1 LPLPSSPS
9 PASLRS
15 AYGGAV
21 RRRSHLAA
29 PRVAPPA
36 NPPARPLGHQNHSSL
51 AVCARD
57 TRPRHL
63 SVRHAANG
71 VAQPRHLAVALP
83 GQASPR
89 PLRPSSP
96 SPSSLSY
103 IRQCR
108 PPNARPSLCPPRTP
122 PPSPPTPTS
131 SSSPGSHRSVPPMSN
146 PSTPSPSS
154 PPPAAHAPRHRHC
167 PSTECLQTKLHGR
180 RPHHGR
186 LQPQLTVELPTP
198 AIHAPS

>member
-1 LPLPSSPS
+1 M
-9 PASLRS
+9 PAQTPPGR
-15 AYGGAV
+15 
-21 RRRSHLAA
+21 

-89 PLRPSSP
+89 PLRPSSS
-96 SPSSLSY
+96 SPFSLSY
-103 IRQCR
+103 LRHC
-108 PPNARPSLCPPRTP
+108 SPPRARLEHP
-122 PPSPPTPTS
+122 GHHCHGCRARLAAEPPSPATLSPNQPPERIALDPVNLPSPAAPSFLLTQNRANTLECARTRERS
-131 SSSPGSHRSVPPMSN
+131 SKR
-146 PSTPSPSS
+146 STPAKPWADRSD
-154 PPPAAHAPRHRHC
+154 RF
-167 PSTECLQTKLHGR
+167 R
-180 RPHHGR
+180 RP
-186 LQPQLTVELPTP
+186 V
-198 AIHAPS
+198 